1 MKLLT
6 YIILLLIVLGSSTGC
21 LNYTYLKSHSDAK
34 HPRKRVYDEHLVF
47 KNKTYLNKQK
57 YKIQED
63 KDNLYYELGNIVRQR
78 PNVNIFS
85 YRPFLSFYNSFD
97 SVKVRYRYNTKA
109 KQIQGDT
116 LHRKV
121 NKLNS
126 WLAHKIGNHPVIFD
140 STVTIKT
147 AQSMQRALQKKAYH
161 NAKVT
166 YKVKYKK
173 FKTIVSYYATTG
185 MPILI
190 DSIAFNSKDSA
201 INDILQQ
208 TRKKSA
214 LKKNQPISETTV
226 NEELKRITLALRNR
240 GYYKF
245 IPNYIKVEGD
255 TVNAKKY
262 KASKSK
268 IFKRI
273 EQGEPR
279 ASVYI
284 EVLPYSD
291 TLITHPT
298 FKINNVYITPNEYII
313 KPHQKRTIKKD
324 TSFIVLRSFKNRK
337 KKYTLSSLSEM
348 VDGDSLLHIILR
360 KKYSKP
366 IIRYRV
372 ISDAVVPKANDTYR
386 YDDAVNTRLKIAD
399 LNVFRFPR
407 VEYVPSSS
415 ENPDELDCII
425 KMRPAKK
432 QEIGAALETNT
443 DYSNLGIAA
452 NLNYR
457 NRNIFKGAEIL
468 VVNFDIGANFN
479 ARRDSIDNISNEQN
493 GLIDRINLLDI
504 NGDVSLYFP
513 KFIGPRFLQDGLKME
528 NPRTR
533 VSLGYNYLQQ
543 STDFRVSSFYT
554 RFGYEWSTKTYHKFT
569 WNPALINFT
578 LKPILNTQFEERLK
592 TSNRA
597 LLESLRAQFLIP
609 SMDFTYTFSTPENTR
624 KNSLFFKAYAEV
636 AGNVLNAIDL
646 INPRDTF
653 QIFGVDYSQY
663 VKVDFDFHY
672 SFYLTRK
679 HSVVTRVMAG
689 IAVPFG
695 NSIDRGMPFS
705 KRFFLGGPSSMRAW
719 SMRHLGPGQIKSRDG
734 TEFQLGDF
742 RLEFN
747 MEYRFM
753 FSSWIG
759 GAIFVDV
766 GNIWLLKAES
776 NNNFGFPQAPP
787 PTGVLSSNFVNE
799 FAFDAGVG
807 LRLDFNFFIFRLDW
821 ALQLRD
827 PSGYGAPLS
836 TGETRYWNWKP
847 FVLQGRSQFI
857 LAIGYPF

>member
-1 MKLLT
+1 MKLLI
-6 YIILLLIVLGSSTGC
+6 YIITLLTILGSSTGC
-21 LNYTYLKSHSDAK
+21 LNYTYLKAHSDPE
-34 HPRKRVYDEHLVF
+34 HPRKRVYDEHLVL

-63 KDNLYYELGNIVRQR
+63 KDNLYYELGDIVRQR
-78 PNVNIFS
+78 PNTNILS

-97 SVKVRYRYNTKA
+97 SVKMRYRYKR
-109 KQIQGDT
+109 KKKKIVGDT
-116 LHRKV
+116 LYRKS
-121 NKLNS
+121 NKLNN
-126 WLAHKIGNHPVIFD
+126 WLAHKIGNRPVIFD
-140 STVTIKT
+140 STITIKT
-147 AQSMQRALQKKAYH
+147 AQSMQRALQKRSYH

-166 YKVKYKK
+166 YKVKYKG

-190 DSIAFNSKDSA
+190 DTVAFSSKDPA
-201 INDILQQ
+201 VNDILQR

-214 LKKNQPISETTV
+214 LKKHQPISEASV
-226 NEELKRITLALRNR
+226 NEELRRITLALRNR
-240 GYYKF
+240 GYFKF

-255 TVNAKKY
+255 TINAKKY
-262 KASKSK
+262 KARKAK
-268 IFKRI
+268 LFKRV

-279 ASVYI
+279 ANVYI

-291 TLITHPT
+291 TLLTHPIYN
-298 FKINNVYITPNEYII
+298 INNVYITPNEYII
-313 KPHQKRTIKKD
+313 KPHQKRRIKKD
-324 TSFIVLRSFKNRK
+324 TSFIVLRPFRKRK
-337 KKYTLSSLSEM
+337 KKYTLSSLSQMEE
-348 VDGDSLLHIILR
+348 GDSLVHIILR

-372 ISDAVVPKANDTYR
+372 ISDAVVPNAGDLYQ
-386 YDDAVNTRLKIAD
+386 YDAAVNSRLKISD

-407 VEYVPSSS
+407 VDYVPSTSKK
-415 ENPDELDCII
+415 PDELDCII

-432 QEIGAALETNT
+432 QEFGVSLETNT
-443 DYSNLGIAA
+443 DYSNLGVAA
-452 NLNYR
+452 NINYR

-468 VVNFDIGANFN
+468 VVNFDVGANFYAKKDS
-479 ARRDSIDNISNEQN
+479 ARSSIDEK
-493 GLIDRINLLDI
+493 GLISRINLLDI

-513 KFIGPRFLQDGLKME
+513 KFIGPRFLQDAFKME

-533 VSLGYNYLQQ
+533 VSIGYNYLQQ

-578 LKPILNTQFEERLK
+578 LEPILNESFEDRLR

-597 LLESLRAQFLIP
+597 LLESLKAQFLIP

-624 KNSLFFKAYAEV
+624 KNSLFFKAYAEI
-636 AGNVLNAIDL
+636 AGNLLNAFDY
-646 INPRDTF
+646 INPNDTIRF
-653 QIFGVDYSQY
+653 FGVDYSQY

-672 SFYLTRK
+672 SIYLNRK
-679 HSVVTRVMAG
+679 HSIVTRLMAG
-689 IAVPFG
+689 VAVPLG
-695 NSIDRGMPFS
+695 NSSERGMPFS

-719 SMRHLGPGQIKSRDG
+719 SMRHLGPGQIRSQDG
-734 TEFQLGDF
+734 TEFQLGDV

-759 GAIFVDV
+759 GVVFADV
-766 GNIWLLKAES
+766 GNVWLLKPEGDNS
-776 NNNFGFPQAPP
+776 FSFPQAPP
-787 PTGVLSSNFVNE
+787 PTGVFSSNFVNE
-799 FAFDAGVG
+799 LAFDAGLG
-807 LRLDFNFFIFRLDW
+807 IRLDFSFFIFRLDW
-821 ALQLRD
+821 AIQLRD
-827 PSGYGAPLS
+827 PSGYGGPLS
-836 TGETRYWNWKP
+836 DGRTRYWNFDP
-847 FVLQGRSQFI
+847 FVFKGRNQFV